1 MKTILAVI
9 GVIMLSCSLVS
20 AHAMAE
26 KAEPKVGST
35 VSKAPTQV
43 RIWFSEE
50 IEPAFSKIQVYGPD
64 GKEVDKGDTHVDAKE
79 KKLLIVSLNAQ
90 LGVGVY
96 RVHWQVVSVDTHR
109 THDEFKFVV
118 KP

>member
-1 MKTILAVI
+1 MKTAIAVI
-9 GVIMLSCSLVS
+9 GVILLACSIVS

-26 KAEPKVGST
+26 KSEPKVGST
-35 VSKAPTQV
+35 VSKAPTEV
-43 RIWFSEE
+43 RIWFTEE
-50 IEPAFSKIQVYGPD
+50 IEPLFSRIQVYGPD
-64 GKEVDKGDTHVDAKE
+64 GKEVDKGDSHVDVKE

-90 LGVGVY
+90 LGAGTY

-118 KP
+118 KL

>member
-1 MKTILAVI
+1 MKIAIAVI
-9 GVIMLSCSLVS
+9 GVILMSCSIVS

-26 KAEPKVGST
+26 KSEPKVGST
-35 VSKAPTQV
+35 VAKAPAQV

-50 IEPAFSKIQVYGPD
+50 IEPAFSKIEVYGPD

-79 KKLLIVSLNAQ
+79 KKLLVVSLKAE
-90 LGVGVY
+90 LGAGTY